1 MNKLVVAATAA
12 IALVGCG
19 EAPTPADLVVTDAVI
34 YTQSDSRDVVEA
46 MAIRDG
52 EIVWIGL
59 SENVTEYIG
68 EATRVLD
75 LSGAPVYPGLIE
87 GHGHLSGLGSA
98 LVTLDLSSAATWSE
112 LLSIV
117 EGAKQT
123 TEPGEWIVGWGWH
136 QSKWSDDF
144 EMVAGFPVHHQLSE
158 ITPDN
163 PVYLAHASG
172 HAALVNQRAM
182 TLAGITNATE
192 VDGDGIVVK
201 FASGEPTG
209 ALNETA
215 AQLVEPLAYPATVES
230 ALANIVRAG
239 EFAIT
244 QGITSFHDA
253 GASMAELEAAERLA
267 SEGQLPVRV
276 YAMISGSSEEMV
288 SHWFSREPLIDGYD
302 RFLTVRSIKAYGDGA
317 LGSRGA
323 WLLEPYTDAPDVTGM
338 PIMPMIDIHEL
349 AQRALASGYQLNV
362 HAIGDRANREV
373 LDRFEQA
380 LIESNASNHRFRIE
394 HAQHLHPDD
403 IERFAEL
410 GVIPSMQTIHMSSDR
425 PWAIDRLGEQ
435 RIVEGAYVWA
445 DLLSSGAV
453 IVNGTDVPVEPI
465 NPIANFFAA
474 VTRQT
479 LLGTPDGGYEP
490 AQKMTRQQALD
501 SMTRAPAYGAFEEH
515 FKGQLTPGFVADF
528 VILSQDIM
536 TVPDDQ
542 ILATEVNMTVIEGE
556 IRYER

>member
-1 MNKLVVAATAA
+1 MNKLFVAATTAV
-12 IALVGCG
+12 ALLGCS
-19 EAPTPADLVVTDAVI
+19 EAESPADLVVTDAVI

-52 EIVWIGL
+52 EVVWTGL

-68 EATRVLD
+68 DSTRILD
-75 LSGAPVYPGLIE
+75 LDGAPVYPGLIE

-98 LVTLDLSSAATWSE
+98 LVTLDLSAATTWSE

-123 TEPGEWIVGWGWH
+123 TEPGDWIVGWGWH

-144 EMVAGFPVHHQLSE
+144 EMVEGFPVHHQLSE

-172 HAALVNQRAM
+172 HAALVNERAM
-182 TLAGITNATE
+182 TLAGITNTTE
-192 VDGDGIVVK
+192 VEGDGIVVK
-201 FASGEPTG
+201 FDSGEPTG

-215 AQLVEPLAYPATVES
+215 AQLVEPLAYPATVET

-253 GASMAELEAAERLA
+253 GASIAELEAAQRLA
-267 SEGQLPVRV
+267 SDGELPVRV
-276 YAMISGSSEEMV
+276 YAMISGSSEDML
-288 SHWFSREPLIDGYD
+288 SNWLSRKPLIDGYD

-338 PIMPMIDIHEL
+338 PIMPMADIHEL
-349 AQRALASGYQLNV
+349 AQRALAAGYQLNV

-380 LIESNASNHRFRIE
+380 LIEANVTNHRFRIE
-394 HAQHLHPDD
+394 HAQHLHPAD

-501 SMTRAPAYGAFEEH
+501 SMTRAPAYGAFEEQ
-515 FKGQLTPGFVADF
+515 FKGQLSPGFVADF

-542 ILATEVNMTVIEGE
+542 ILATEVNMTVIDGE